1 MATMA
6 DIPRPNRRFA
16 ANLRRLRE
24 AASLS
29 QEALAFRAALHRTQI
44 SLLENGGRMPRVHTR
59 VCLAGALD
67 ATPNALLDGISWEP
81 VVATGGGLVVRPP
94 GSEM

>member
-1 MATMA
+1 MAE
-6 DIPRPNRRFA
+6 IRRSNRRFA

-24 AASLS
+24 AAGLS
-29 QEALAFRAALHRTQI
+29 QEAVAVRAALHRTQI
-44 SLLENGGRMPRVHTR
+44 SLLENGGRMPRVHTV
-59 VCLAGALD
+59 VCLAGALG
-67 ATPNALLDGISWEP
+67 ATLNDLLDGISREP